1 MAKWTE
7 ANGYVNDVADEPFVY
22 VRAPPPRP
30 VSHQRVLTLP
40 SRSLASRRYGDGTT
54 TPPVDRAVPFE
65 EKNLVGAGLTTVGT
79 LLVFGNYAI
88 AAIFAFLTMKYQTH
102 KVIRASQPMFLMLIL
117 VGCCV
122 STTAILFFGQDDG
135 GDYANDGDINCMLQP
150 IFYSLGFTFSFAAL
164 FAKITRISK
173 IFGNKR
179 LQKITITWVD
189 MMKPIVALLVVDAL
203 LLILGVALLVVALA
217 RLLVGGGHGVRA
229 RREQLGVAA
238 VLQLVLVVDTGLQG
252 DGVHDHAP
260 ERRDPREHEHARVA
274 GGVGRRLLVGAE
286 QLVRAPG
293 CKQILDQQV

>member
-1 MAKWTE
+1 
-7 ANGYVNDVADEPFVY
+7 
-22 VRAPPPRP
+22 
-30 VSHQRVLTLP
+30 
-40 SRSLASRRYGDGTT
+40 
-54 TPPVDRAVPFE
+54 VPFE

-88 AAIFAFLTMKYQTH
+88 AAIFAFLTIRYKTH

-173 IFGNKR
+173 IFGNRR

-203 LLILGVALLVVALA
+203 LLILWSSSETAALKWTRTPKTVDAMGNTLESVRTIPGLPTTFA
-217 RLLVGGGHGVRA
+217 R
-229 RREQLGVAA
+229 
-238 VLQLVLVVDTGLQG
+238 
-252 DGVHDHAP
+252 
-260 ERRDPREHEHARVA
+260 
-274 GGVGRRLLVGAE
+274 
-286 QLVRAPG
+286 
-293 CKQILDQQV
+293 